1 MSALAAT
8 AAGAATIAVLLA
20 LPAPVRLRSAHL
32 RPPVPGGTG
41 GRSTTAA
48 GRDAGPGRL
57 LATAG
62 VPLGLIAVVG
72 LPAGALLAPVAAAL
86 TWWLTGRMESPATRR
101 RRDRIRADLPHVVD
115 LLAATLAAG
124 LAPDVAL
131 QRVCAALDG
140 PVVEELATVT
150 RRLALGVGPLTAWS
164 ELGRH
169 PQLGPLGRCVARSVD
184 GGSSVADAMSRLAED
199 LRQDLRAQVETR
211 ARAVGVKAAV
221 PLGVCM
227 LPGFLLVGVAPLV
240 AGLLPVVLGR

>member
-1 MSALAAT
+1 MSVYVAT
-8 AAGAATIAVLLA
+8 AAGATTIAVLLA
-20 LPAPVRLRSAHL
+20 LPPPRRRRPASL
-32 RPPVPGGTG
+32 RPTAPGVADGA
-41 GRSTTAA
+41 TATA
-48 GRDAGPGRL
+48 PRDAGPGRL

-62 VPLGLIAVVG
+62 VPLGLLALAG
-72 LPAGALLAPVAAAL
+72 LPVGVVLAPPAAAL
-86 TWWLTGRMESPATRR
+86 TWWLTGRMESPAARR
-101 RRDRIRADLPHVVD
+101 RRERLRADLPHVVD

-150 RRLALGVGPLTAWS
+150 RRLALGVDPLTAWS

-199 LRQDLRAQVETR
+199 LRQDLRAQVEAR